1 MIIRFRDPPWMR
13 ERRKKEKKKSS
24 EYNTKIPPVFPH
36 ILQYKKTHYQIEDDE
51 KNVGILDEHIYQP
64 K

>member
-13 ERRKKEKKKSS
+13 ERRKKEKK
-24 EYNTKIPPVFPH
+24 NLLNIIPKYHRFSL

>member
-1 MIIRFRDPPWMR
+1 MD
-13 ERRKKEKKKSS
+13 ERKKEKRKKKSS

-36 ILQYKKTHYQIEDDE
+36 ILQYKKTHYQIENDE
-51 KNVGILDEHIYQP
+51 KNVGILDEHMYQP